1 MKVLALELRAFGR
14 FTDAKLDFSEGGF
27 HVIHGANEAGKSTAM
42 RALTDLL
49 FGIPNRTSDDFLH
62 EARKLRIG
70 GELLSA
76 NGARLAVLRRK
87 GNSRTLL
94 DPAGQDLD
102 DAALTPFLGA
112 ATRETFETIFRL
124 DHPGLVAGGAD
135 LLEGRGNLAQS
146 LFQAAAGITGLRRAL
161 SALEEEAGDLF
172 KPNASRPRVNR
183 ALTDYE
189 NARRVSRDAAL
200 RPAEWSAT
208 VDQRDRLA
216 HEVRELRARLDV
228 DRQRLRRIEREHAA
242 HPHAKRRGAL
252 IHERLALG
260 EVTMLPPD
268 AGQQREELEKTQRRV
283 LPVQEEAETHLAR
296 LEEQRGALQAAP
308 ELLSKAAAISDLA
321 QRLREYRA
329 AITELPDF
337 SRSERDA
344 ERGLAELSR
353 LDDEL
358 SLRVAQL
365 VPAPAGSGTI
375 ADLERLAVPNPET
388 VDRFEKEFAGLG
400 SERSRLL
407 REIDHATA
415 DVETSR
421 VQARAI
427 QLGGAVPTEA
437 DLLQARA
444 LRDRGWQLLLEKW
457 RGTSTLDFIEAA
469 AYCGQCGQQ
478 TLEAAYADAVREA
491 DLISDRLRREADRVA
506 ALANFLADAERGVA
520 RLASLDQQ
528 VAALAAK
535 AAEKNLEWV
544 SAWICAGV
552 TPATPAEM
560 QPWLRRHAELLRLA
574 SARRER
580 ARSISEE
587 TARFRAFAGA
597 FSRETLALARAIAP
611 ELAELYPDRAVE
623 SLQARLTQAQ
633 QDAARRQQIEE
644 RIERERKTVSKA
656 RRELETARRELE
668 ALLSQA
674 RCPTREALLEAET
687 RSQQARQLDA
697 EIEIETRALAGHAG
711 SQPIDLFAAEV
722 ASLDRDSLEAEIAQL
737 SQSTRTADLEL
748 AEKQR
753 LLGEAEAHVKAMDGG
768 PAAATAAEDAQAY
781 LAEARDAAEEY
792 IRLHLAAAILRRQ
805 IERYRRE
812 NQDPVLHR
820 ASELFSTLTLGSF
833 SGITTDFR
841 ETDDPVLLG
850 IRPSGDGVGGDRSV
864 GSVEA
869 GGNRSVDSVE
879 VSGMSEGARD
889 QLYLALRIATLERQM
904 QLSDPLPFVVDD
916 ILVSF
921 DDARARAALS
931 VLAELCA
938 RTQVLFFTHHPHLVE
953 LARQAVPDSLRREH
967 HL

>member
-1 MKVLALELRAFGR
+1 MKILALELRAFGR
-14 FTDAKLDFSEGGF
+14 FTDARLDFSEGGF

-76 NGARLAVLRRK
+76 NGTRLAVLRRK
-87 GNSRTLL
+87 GNTRTLL
-94 DPAGQDLD
+94 DPAGKDLD
-102 DAALTPFLGA
+102 DAALTPFLGT

-124 DHPGLVAGGAD
+124 DHPGLVTGGAD

-161 SALEEEAGDLF
+161 SALEAEAGELF

-183 ALTDYE
+183 ALADYE
-189 NARRVSRDAAL
+189 DARRVSRDAAL

-208 VDQRDRLA
+208 VDTRDRLA
-216 HEVRELRARLDV
+216 LEVRELRAKLDS
-228 DRQRLRRIEREHAA
+228 DRQRLRRLERQHAA
-242 HPHAKRRGAL
+242 HPHAKRRAAL
-252 IHERLALG
+252 IQERRALG
-260 EVTMLPPD
+260 EVTLLPPD

-283 LPVQEEAETHLAR
+283 LPIQEEAEGRLTR
-296 LEEQRGALQAAP
+296 LEEQRGALQTAP
-308 ELLSKAAAISDLA
+308 DFLAQAPAITDLG
-321 QRLREYRA
+321 QRLREFRA
-329 AITELPDF
+329 ATAALPDF
-337 SRSERDA
+337 SQPERDA

-358 SLRVAQL
+358 ALRSAQL
-365 VPAPAGSGTI
+365 VPAPTGAGAI
-375 ADLERLAVPNPET
+375 ADLERLALPNSET
-388 VDRFEKEFAGLG
+388 VDRFEQEFASLG
-400 SERSRLL
+400 REKFHHL
-407 REIDHATA
+407 REIDKVTA
-415 DVETSR
+415 EVETSR
-421 VQARAI
+421 AQARAI

-437 DLLQARA
+437 DLERARA
-444 LRDRGWQLLLEKW
+444 RRDRGWRLLLEKW
-457 RGTSTLDFIEAA
+457 SGTATLDFIEAA
-469 AYCGQCGQQ
+469 AYRGQRGHQ

-506 ALANFLADAERGVA
+506 ALANFLADADRGVA

-528 VAALAAK
+528 IATLETR
-535 AAEKNLEWV
+535 AAELRHEWI
-544 SAWICAGV
+544 STWAGAGL
-552 TPATPAEM
+552 TPSTPAEM

-574 SARRER
+574 SARREK

-587 TARFRAFAGA
+587 TARFRAFAEA
-597 FSRETLALARAIAP
+597 FSRETLALASALTP
-611 ELAELYPDRAVE
+611 ELAELPPDRAVE
-623 SLQARLTQAQ
+623 SLQARLAQAQ
-633 QDAARRQQIEE
+633 QDAARRQHVEE
-644 RIERERKTVSKA
+644 QIERERKTASKA
-656 RRELETARRELE
+656 KREWETARLELA
-668 ALLSQA
+668 ALLAHA

-687 RSQQARQLDA
+687 RSQKARQLDA
-697 EIEIETRALAGHAG
+697 DIAIENRALAGHA
-711 SQPIDLFAAEV
+711 SHADPQSIDLFAAEV
-722 ASLDRDSLEAEIAQL
+722 AALDRDSLEVEIARL
-737 SQSTRTADLEL
+737 TQSAHAADLEL

-781 LAEARDAAEEY
+781 LAEARDAAEDY
-792 IRLHLAAAILRRQ
+792 IRLHLAAALLRRQ
-805 IERYRRE
+805 IEHYRRE
-812 NQDPVLHR
+812 HQDPVLHR
-820 ASELFSTLTLGSF
+820 ASELFSALTLGSF

-850 IRPSGDGVGGDRSV
+850 TRPSGP
-864 GSVEA
+864 

-916 ILVSF
+916 VLVSF

-931 VLAELCA
+931 ILAELCA